1 MQSTES
7 SSSAQSITMLLLE
20 VHIRIAA
27 SLACAY
33 GVISL
38 FEEEMDS
45 VTEMLTAG
53 LKFSIQDTH
62 DSLQKLEKYI
72 S

>member
-7 SSSAQSITMLLLE
+7 MPAAQSISMMLLE
-20 VHIRIAA
+20 VYIRIST

-38 FEEEMDS
+38 FEEEMDQ
-45 VTEMLTAG
+45 VTEMLVAG
-53 LKFSIQDTH
+53 LKFSIH
-62 DSLQKLEKYI
+62 DVHDAVERLEKEV

>member
-7 SSSAQSITMLLLE
+7 TASTQSINELLME
-20 VHIRIAA
+20 VHIRISAC
-27 SLACAY
+27 LACAY

-38 FEEEMDS
+38 FEKEMDD
-45 VTEMLTAG
+45 VTETVTAG
-53 LKFSIQDTH
+53 LKFSIH
-62 DSLQKLEKYI
+62 DAQSAVERLEDYL